1 MKKLTPEQEDT
12 LLYEC
17 ITNKNC
23 DKLVRQYW
31 NLVYDK
37 VRKTFHF
44 KHAPMDQADIEEA
57 HQNVFV
63 RLFDYDSRLLKE
75 FDRKKGRSLTGWI
88 VLIAGH
94 TTLNYLRKKSFDSL
108 CEQTGESELAEDRE
122 SEDREPQLTDKIS
135 INEAVKKLPQADRI
149 VIKLHLFGLSS
160 KEIAYIT
167 DSTPGAVDTRITR
180 IREKMREFLK

>member
-1 MKKLTPEQEDT
+1 MKKLTPEQEDI

-17 ITNKNC
+17 ITDKEC

-44 KHAPMDQADIEEA
+44 KHAPLNQEDIEEA

-63 RLFDYDSRLLKE
+63 RLFDHDSRLLKE

-94 TTLNYLRKKSFDSL
+94 TTQNYLREKVLTVFVNRLANLSRQK
-108 CEQTGESELAEDRE
+108 TGNRNS
-122 SEDREPQLTDKIS
+122 QIKFQFM
-135 INEAVKKLPQADRI
+135 KL
-149 VIKLHLFGLSS
+149 
-160 KEIAYIT
+160 
-167 DSTPGAVDTRITR
+167 
-180 IREKMREFLK
+180 LKNCRKQIE

>member
-1 MKKLTPEQEDT
+1 MKKLTPEQEDM

-17 ITNKNC
+17 ITDKEC

-44 KHAPMDQADIEEA
+44 KHAPLNQEDIEEA

-63 RLFDYDSRLLKE
+63 RLFDHDSRLLKE

-94 TTLNYLRKKSFDSL
+94 TTLNYLREKGFDSL
-108 CEQTGESELAEDRE
+108 CEQAGEFEQAEDRE
-122 SEDREPQLTDKIS
+122 PELTDKIS
-135 INEAVKKLPQADRI
+135 IYEAVKKLPQADRI

-160 KEIAYIT
+160 KEIAFIT